1 MQQAEPNMRHAI
13 AAYLSVSAIA
23 HLVWETVQLPLYTIW
38 LESRSQ
44 DIAFAVVHWTVGD
57 IMITGLSLFA
67 ALVVLGARTWPSGR
81 FVAVVAVT
89 ILIGTAATIFGEWL
103 NTSVRKSWTYSVL
116 MPVVPWI
123 GTGLSPFLQ
132 WLVVPA
138 LGFAAVK
145 RHRSRMSSWKCC
157 PDHFIVMDTTQ
168 IK

>member
-13 AAYLSVSAIA
+13 AAYLGVSAIA

-44 DIAFAVVHWTVGD
+44 DIAFAVVHCTVGD
-57 IMITGLSLFA
+57 IMIAGLSLLA
-67 ALVVLGARTWPSGR
+67 ALVVLGARTWPAER

-89 ILIGTAATIFGEWL
+89 ILIGIAATIFCEWL
-103 NTSVRKSWTYSVL
+103 NTSVRKIWTYSVL

-123 GTGLSPFLQ
+123 GTGLSPLLQ

-145 RHRSRMSSWKCC
+145 RNRGGRQVEK
-157 PDHFIVMDTTQ
+157 PIRATIVKDTTQ
-168 IK
+168 